1 MIIEM
6 ERNFGLFVSESY
18 ELRYNYYCQKSRK
31 IALNILQIFI
41 NKNRIQEVYTP
52 GITTRRIM

>member
-18 ELRYNYYCQKSRK
+18 ELRYNYYCQESRK

-41 NKNRIQEVYTP
+41 NKNRMQKV
-52 GITTRRIM
+52 